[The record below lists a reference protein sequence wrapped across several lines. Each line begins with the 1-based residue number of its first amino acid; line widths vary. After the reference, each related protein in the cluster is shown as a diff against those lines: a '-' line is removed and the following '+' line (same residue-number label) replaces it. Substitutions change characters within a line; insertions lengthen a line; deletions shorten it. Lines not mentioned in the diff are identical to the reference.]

1 MTQKTKK
8 FADALSSLGALPPEA
23 PLGVLDIG
31 SNSVRLVGFSGSA
44 RTPLPIYN
52 ERAFCR
58 LGAAVAATGRIEGEP
73 YRVAIATFHR
83 FRAIA
88 ARLGID
94 KLAVFATAAVRDAEN
109 RAEFVAE
116 VEDILGHKVRVL
128 SGKEEATYSADG
140 VMLSIPKADGI
151 VADLGGGSLELAR
164 VKNNKTVHWATLP
177 LGVLALKQKSDND
190 KKHMAKLV
198 RQQLA
203 AIDWLKEGRDL
214 PLYVVGGTWRNL
226 AQVHMNEENYPLVV
240 LHQYETKRTSL
251 TRLARQLAVEDSD
264 QTPIDLT
271 GTSSNRRAALP
282 ASAIVLDRLMHQVKP
297 SRIIVSAHAVRE
309 GVLHSILKK
318 KYRKLDPLLLA
329 CEEMAERMCKSAAY
343 GHELA
348 NWTASLFSQST
359 PQFTTAKQLNRMRQA
374 GCLISDLAWASH
386 PSFRAQMVAQT
397 VLTAPFSGIDHK
409 QRVFLARALAYRH
422 EMDEQEADFASL
434 SLSRK
439 DERLAFAFG
448 SSLRLA
454 HSLSTS
460 LPGLL
465 PHTRLAVTGD
475 KLRLTIDPKFTEL
488 DGPILDKRL
497 GLTARLL
504 GLKPE
509 IVFRKVKRQG
519 KVKRQS
525 KAKRA

>member
-1 MTQKTKK
+1 MVAQKTEK
-8 FADALSSLGALPPEA
+8 FADALISLGTLSPEA

-58 LGAAVAATGRIEGEP
+58 LGESVAASGRIEGEP
-73 YRVAIATFHR
+73 YRLAIATFQR

-109 RAEFVAE
+109 KAHFVAE
-116 VEDILGHKVRVL
+116 VEAILGHKVRVL
-128 SGKEEATYSADG
+128 SGKEEANYAADG

-164 VKNNKTVHWATLP
+164 VKNNKTEHWVTLP
-177 LGVLALKQKSDND
+177 LGVLALKQNSNND
-190 KKHMAKLV
+190 KALMTKLV
-198 RQQLA
+198 RQQLT

-226 AQVHMNEENYPLVV
+226 AKVHMNEENYPLAV
-240 LHQYETKRTSL
+240 LHQYEMKRTP
-251 TRLARQLAVEDSD
+251 LARFARQIATEDSA
-264 QTPIDLT
+264 QSTIDLT
-271 GTSSNRRAALP
+271 GTSSNRREALP
-282 ASAIVLDRLMHQVKP
+282 AAAIVLERLMQQAKP
-297 SRIIVSAHAVRE
+297 SRIIVSANAVRE
-309 GVLHSILKK
+309 GVLYSILKK

-329 CEEMAERMCKSAAY
+329 CEEMAERMCKSAPY

-348 NWTASLFSQST
+348 SWTAELFSQST
-359 PQFTTAKQLNRMRQA
+359 PQFTSMKELSRLRQA

-386 PSFRAQMVAQT
+386 PSFRAQMVEQT
-397 VLTAPFSGIDHK
+397 VLTAPFFGITHK
-409 QRVFLARALAYRH
+409 QRVFLARALSYRH
-422 EMDEQEADFASL
+422 EMDEQMGAFGAL
-434 SLSRK
+434 ALSRK
-439 DERLAFAFG
+439 DERLAHAFG

-465 PHTRLAVTGD
+465 PHTRLEVKGG
-475 KLRLTIDPKFTEL
+475 KLILTIDPKFTEL
-488 DGPILDKRL
+488 DGPIIDKRL
-497 GLTARLL
+497 SLTAHLL
-504 GLKPE
+504 GLKPVIE
-509 IVFRKVKRQG
+509 FRKLKRQG
-519 KVKRQS
+519 KIKHN
-525 KAKRA
+525 